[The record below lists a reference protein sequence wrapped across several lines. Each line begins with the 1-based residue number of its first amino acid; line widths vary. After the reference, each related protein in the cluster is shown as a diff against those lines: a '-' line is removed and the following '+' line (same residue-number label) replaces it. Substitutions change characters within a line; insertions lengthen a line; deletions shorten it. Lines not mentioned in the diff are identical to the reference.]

1 MEGTSVVRHARRL
14 LLALVTLLCAPHPA
28 WSWGNDGHH
37 VVGTMADLLLEQHP
51 TTHDKV
57 RTILGGASLAEA
69 TVWADCAKGFVHCQ
83 RDPTPEEKAF
93 TQRNPRHRSFH
104 YTNVPVQQPE
114 YRAGTA
120 GTASDD
126 IVQVLEHAV
135 SVLRGQAP
143 ASGPAVL
150 DQQEALW
157 LIAHLVGDIHQPLHV
172 GAIYFDEV
180 CQTVVDPNVVGMG
193 LSNFGIDTV
202 VASITGGNALKLGSG
217 NLHTYWDSG
226 TVKGAMRAAG
236 VRNGS
241 VQDFALWLVNHP
253 PVGWEMSDEPST
265 WPARWASEILPL
277 AKTALSRVTVGAPE
291 EAEDDPKLKCTW
303 PVVLE
308 PGYGPWAN
316 QQALVQLGKAG
327 FRLAA
332 LLRAALENR

>member
-157 LIAHLVGDIHQPLHV
+157 LIAHLNRV
-172 GAIYFDEV
+172 YFEKRSFSSSGSRRFLTQRRSAMMKGSRFRRTSKSATRRV
-180 CQTVVDPNVVGMG
+180 R
-193 LSNFGIDTV
+193 S
-202 VASITGGNALKLGSG
+202 SALA
-217 NLHTYWDSG
+217 W
-226 TVKGAMRAAG
+226 
-236 VRNGS
+236 
-241 VQDFALWLVNHP
+241 QW
-253 PVGWEMSDEPST
+253 
-265 WPARWASEILPL
+265 
-277 AKTALSRVTVGAPE
+277 
-291 EAEDDPKLKCTW
+291 
-303 PVVLE
+303 
-308 PGYGPWAN
+308 
-316 QQALVQLGKAG
+316 
-327 FRLAA
+327 
-332 LLRAALENR
+332 